1 MNESLE
7 DVRLRFKKLIIKK
20 ESIESYLELEVSERL
35 KRSI

>member
-1 MNESLE
+1 MNENLE
-7 DVRLRFKKLIIKK
+7 DVRLRLKKLTIIK